1 MTLGGRL
8 VETFLPDQR
17 SPGCVGCMYG
27 IARPPVDMGGTEGI
41 VKVFEREALKAPMAA
56 AAPSSRAGAEDSATV
71 SVNKVATPKIESE
84 IPKLNDYFTFERK
97 LEPDGSDNAEGAVV
111 WTHHYQG
118 VDIPEQELPD
128 DTLARLKE
136 WLRKF
141 VAEREAI
148 QAKEREEEEK
158 RRLEARIA
166 RLKREQ
172 ERDALKKQEQEEKR
186 RIEKEKEKIE
196 EEKRARKQELEKAA
210 DIAEAA
216 KRQEEEQHRAII
228 EDVKQLKREQ
238 VRRLFCNFCVTSVLE

>member
-8 VETFLPDQR
+8 VDAFLPDQR
-17 SPGCVGCMYG
+17 SPGSVGSAYG
-27 IARPPVDMGGTEGI
+27 IARPPVDIGGTEGI
-41 VKVFEREALKAPMAA
+41 VKVFEQEAPKAPMVA
-56 AAPSSRAGAEDSATV
+56 AAPTSGEGADDSDTV
-71 SVNKVATPKIESE
+71 SVNKVAVPKIESE

-97 LEPDGSDNAEGAVV
+97 RQPDGSDNAEGAVV

-141 VAEREAI
+141 VAERELI

-172 ERDALKKQEQEEKR
+172 ERDALKKQEEEEKR
-186 RIEKEKEKIE
+186 RVEKEKEKIE
-196 EEKRARKQELEKAA
+196 EEKRRRKQELEKAA

-216 KRQEEEQHRAII
+216 KRKEEEEHRAII
-228 EDVKQLKREQ
+228 ADVQQLKREQ
-238 VRRLFCNFCVTSVLE
+238 VRCLFCNCHVT